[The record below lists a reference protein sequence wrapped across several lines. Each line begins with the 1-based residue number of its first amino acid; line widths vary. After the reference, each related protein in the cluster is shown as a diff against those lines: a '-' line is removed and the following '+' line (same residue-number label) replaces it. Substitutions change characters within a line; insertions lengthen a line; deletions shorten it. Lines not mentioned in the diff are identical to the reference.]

1 MKRALVLAGGGARGA
16 YQVGMLRE
24 LVINQGL
31 DFDIIRGVSVG
42 ALNASFLAQ
51 APVAG
56 NSLANLQQKVAE
68 LYRLWTTEIHGN
80 GSVYKQRAGGPAGLV
95 FGADSIFSLEP
106 LQELLQK
113 HLSLAALR
121 RSGRNFAVGTV
132 SLVSGDYQEWWP
144 DDAHFI
150 QRIVASASIPVV
162 FPPVTFKD
170 QREVLVDGGV
180 RNITPLASALAAKPD
195 EVYVLLTSRLQMEGE
210 VFSENAVQKMPYKD
224 WQDNLLGTRVSGLEV
239 LKRTVEILTD
249 EIYLDDLRSAMRWSS
264 LAEAVQKLQTLAEAP
279 GHLSDDA
286 KNAVADLAALLVKAN
301 KRAVDLRVFAPKEWF
316 GKENS
321 ATEFSPQLINAA
333 IAHGEKVASENV
345 PWRWRHPT
353 STTGEA

>member
-24 LVINQGL
+24 LVINQGI

-56 NSLANLQQKVAE
+56 DSLANLQQKVAE
-68 LYRLWTTEIHGN
+68 LHHLWTVEIHGN
-80 GSVYKQRAGGPAGLV
+80 DSVYKNRPGGPLGLV
-95 FGADSIFSLEP
+95 AGADSVYSLEP
-106 LQELLQK
+106 LEALLKK

-121 RSGRNFAVGTV
+121 SSGRNFAVGTV

-144 DDAHFI
+144 DDPHFI
-150 QRIVASASIPVV
+150 RRILASASIPVV
-162 FPPVTFKD
+162 FPQVTFKD

-180 RNITPLASALAAKPD
+180 RNITPLASALAAQPD
-195 EVYVLLTSRLQMEGE
+195 EVYVLLASRLLMEGE
-210 VFSENAVQKMPYKD
+210 VFTENTVQKMPYES

-239 LKRTVEILTD
+239 LKRTVDIITD

-264 LAEAVQKLQTLAEAP
+264 LVEAVQKLQTLGVAP
-279 GHLSDDA
+279 GNLSDEA
-286 KNAVADLAALLVKAN
+286 KKAVTELADLLAKAN
-301 KRAVDLRVFAPKEWF
+301 KRAVDLRVFAPKDWF

-321 ATEFSPQLINAA
+321 ATEFSPQLISAA

-345 PWRWRHPT
+345 PWRWRNPT
-353 STTGEA
+353 

>member
-51 APVAG
+51 APRTG
-56 NSLANLQQKVAE
+56 SSLANLQQKVAE
-68 LYRLWTTEIHGN
+68 LHRLWTTEIHGN
-80 GSVYKQRAGGPAGLV
+80 DSVYKQRVGGPAGLV
-95 FGADSIFSLEP
+95 LGADSIFSLEP

-121 RSGRNFAVGTV
+121 SSGRNFAVGTV

-210 VFSENAVQKMPYKD
+210 VFSENAVQKMPYED

-264 LAEAVQKLQTLAEAP
+264 LAEAVQKLQTLAEVP

-286 KNAVADLAALLVKAN
+286 KNAVADLATLLAKAN
-301 KRAVDLRVFAPKEWF
+301 KRAVDLRVFAPTAWF

-333 IAHGEKVASENV
+333 IAHGEKVAGENV

>member
-24 LVINQGL
+24 LVINQGI

-56 NSLANLQQKVAE
+56 DSLANLQQKVAE
-68 LYRLWTTEIHGN
+68 LHRLWTTEIHGN
-80 GSVYKQRAGGPAGLV
+80 DSVYKKRAGGPTGLV
-95 FGADSIFSLEP
+95 LGADSIFSLEP
-106 LQELLQK
+106 LEALLKK

-121 RSGRNFAVGTV
+121 SSGRNFSVGTV

-144 DDAHFI
+144 NDVHFI
-150 QRIVASASIPVV
+150 QRILASASIPVV
-162 FPPVTFKD
+162 FPQVTFKD

-195 EVYVLLTSRLQMEGE
+195 EVYVLLASRLLMEGE
-210 VFSENAVQKMPYKD
+210 VFTENAVQKMPYEN
-224 WQDNLLGTRVSGLEV
+224 WQDNLLGTRVSGIDV
-239 LKRTVEILTD
+239 LKRTVDILTD

-264 LAEAVQKLQTLAEAP
+264 LVEAVQKLQTLGMAP
-279 GHLSDDA
+279 GNLSDDA
-286 KNAVADLAALLVKAN
+286 KKAVTELANLLTASN
-301 KRAVDLRVFAPKEWF
+301 KRAVDLRVFAPKDWF
-316 GKENS
+316 GQENS
-321 ATEFSPQLINAA
+321 ATEFSPQLISAA
-333 IAHGEKVASENV
+333 IAHGEKIASENV
-345 PWRWRHPT
+345 PWRWRNPT
-353 STTGEA
+353 